1 MDLSKSKGMDEVAGR
16 PSLDLS
22 RLAVG
27 KMQLAAEMKVVV
39 VDIKVIFI
47 VLGKVLE
54 LSERWRN

>member
-1 MDLSKSKGMDEVAGR
+1 MDEVAGR